1 MKYDTDRISIGITCL
16 VPPLSTQSTSNLRRC
31 DSGASAARYV
41 EPDRSVQRNDAQRKI
56 KVVLFANT
64 DWYLFNFRLPLARHL
79 QANGMDVVLL
89 CPPGVYV
96 EKLESE
102 GFRVI
107 VINMERLSVLPW
119 AELDVVRR
127 LLSIYRRERPDV
139 VHHFTIKCVI
149 YGSLAAKLS
158 GVASRIN
165 AVAGLGYVFSNN
177 SVYTRLLRP
186 LVKALLRFTL
196 AGRSAR
202 LILQNPDDVDRFTRE
217 ELVAPGQI
225 RLIRGSGVDTRR
237 FNPLRVAS
245 PPRPTTVLLATRLLW
260 DKGVKEFVEAARLCR
275 AEGKSIRFLLA
286 GAPDNGNPGSVQ
298 QSDVQQWQSEGVIE
312 ALGHVSDIAALLLN
326 EVDIVV
332 HPTMYGEGVPR
343 ILLEAAAAGLPL
355 IATNLPGCTEIVRHD
370 VTGLLIRPKNAC
382 ALAAAILKLCEQPE
396 LGRRM
401 GAAARALA
409 VGEFDECRVL
419 QTTLKVYAELVPIP
433 VREDAGSVRAVMR

>member
-1 MKYDTDRISIGITCL
+1 MICL
-16 VPPLSTQSTSNLRRC
+16 VPPLSTQFTSKLRPR
-31 DSGASAARYV
+31 DSAASAARHV
-41 EPDRSVQRNDAQRKI
+41 ELDSGIQCQDAPRKL
-56 KVVLFANT
+56 KALLFANT
-64 DWYLFNFRLPLARHL
+64 DWYLFNFRLSLARHL

-89 CPPGVYV
+89 CPPGIYV
-96 EKLESE
+96 QKLESA

-107 VINMERLSVLPW
+107 VFNMKRLSVLPW

-127 LLSIYRRERPDV
+127 LVNVYRWERPDV

-149 YGSLAAKLS
+149 YGSFAAKLT
-158 GVASRIN
+158 GIAARIN

-177 SVYTRLLRP
+177 SVYARLLRP
-186 LVKALLRFTL
+186 LIKALLRFTL
-196 AGRSAR
+196 AGRGAR

-217 ELVAPGQI
+217 ELVAPGRI

-237 FNPLRVAS
+237 FNPLRIAL

-260 DKGVKEFVEAARLCR
+260 DKGVREFVEAARLCR
-275 AEGKSIRFLLA
+275 AEGRSIRFLLA

-343 ILLEAAAAGLPL
+343 ILLEAASAGLPL
-355 IATNLPGCTEIVRHD
+355 IATNMPGCTEIVQHD
-370 VTGLLIRPKNAC
+370 VTGLLIRPQDAC
-382 ALAAAILKLCEQPE
+382 ALAAAIVKLHEQPE
-396 LGRRM
+396 LGRKM

-419 QTTLKVYAELVPIP
+419 QATLRVYAELVPIP
-433 VREDAGSVRAVMR
+433 VRADAGSVRAVMR